1 MAKLNADELA
11 VLDDFL
17 DSLGVMWEPVAKQ
30 GLYEGAAVMKDALLR
45 EVESLPTTS
54 RDKFVPTVGLPLSA
68 LRPKE
73 KQGLIDGLGI
83 SKMRR
88 DKDGI
93 SVSIAFDGYNEL
105 GKPNSLVARSLNKG
119 TSVQKPNRFIRRT
132 FKANE
137 NKRVKAIIDKINSI
151 KIQNK

>member
-1 MAKLNADELA
+1 MAKLNAKELSA
-11 VLDDFL
+11 VDDFL
-17 DSLGVMWEPVAKQ
+17 DSLGVLWEPVAKQ
-30 GLYEGAAVMKDALLR
+30 GLYEGAAVMKDALLQ
-45 EVESLPTTS
+45 EVKDLPVMS
-54 RDKFVPTVGLPLSA
+54 KDRYVPTVGLPLSA
-68 LRPKE
+68 LRPAE

-88 DKDGI
+88 DKDGV
-93 SVSIAFDGYNEL
+93 SVSISFDGYNKL
-105 GKPNSLVARSLNKG
+105 GKANSLVARSLNKG

-151 KIQNK
+151 KIQDK

>member
-1 MAKLNADELA
+1 MAKLNAKELSA
-11 VLDDFL
+11 VDDFL
-17 DSLGVMWEPVAKQ
+17 DSLGVLWEPVAKQ
-30 GLYEGAAVMKDALLR
+30 GLYEGAAVMKDALLQ
-45 EVESLPTTS
+45 EVKDLPVMS
-54 RDKFVPTVGLPLSA
+54 KDRYVPTVGLPLSA
-68 LRPKE
+68 LRPAE

-88 DKDGI
+88 DKDGV
-93 SVSIAFDGYNEL
+93 SVSISFDGYNEL
-105 GKPNSLVARSLNKG
+105 GKANSLVARSLNKG

-151 KIQNK
+151 KIQDK